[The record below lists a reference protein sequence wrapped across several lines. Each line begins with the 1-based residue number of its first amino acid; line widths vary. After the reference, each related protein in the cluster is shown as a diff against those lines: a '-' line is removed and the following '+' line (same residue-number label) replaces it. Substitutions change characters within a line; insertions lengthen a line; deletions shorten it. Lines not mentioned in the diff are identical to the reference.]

1 MGYLPTRYCL
11 ERTQRSLKQHKLLV
25 LVTPPE
31 LNGKT
36 LLLKTKHTL
45 NTGHIK
51 KNQVATDL
59 EIPSLLAHF
68 IVLEEDTQGED
79 IPREKTS
86 MVLTSAGPDGYETDP
101 PGKTR
106 LLGAI
111 VA

>member
-1 MGYLPTRYCL
+1 MLGEDTEVSKTAQAIGLGYSTRTKWKDPIAKDKTHFEY
-11 ERTQRSLKQHKLLV
+11 RTYIK
-25 LVTPPE
+25 
-31 LNGKT
+31 
-36 LLLKTKHTL
+36 
-45 NTGHIK
+45 K

-59 EIPSLLAHF
+59 EISSLLVHF
-68 IVLEEDTQGED
+68 IVLEDDTQGED

-86 MVLTSAGPDGYETDP
+86 MVLTSAGPEGYETDL